1 VIVVLLVLVV
11 VMFVI
16 TLKCRRREPMPKELE
31 EDPVKGVKG
40 NVYELSPTM
49 ALPIVRL
56 DSKT

>member
-1 VIVVLLVLVV
+1 MFIIV
-11 VMFVI
+11 F
-16 TLKCRRREPMPKELE
+16 KRQRRESMLKELE
-31 EDPVKGVKG
+31 KDLVKGLKG